1 MQLPNR
7 LQKIIRV
14 TLVLPTIGARVYSL
28 LMMEIYIYISF
39 FTQDG
44 YMYVY
49 IYISL
54 LKMDICIYIL
64 INNEENL
71 QP

>member
-28 LMMEIYIYISF
+28 LMMDI
-39 FTQDG
+39 
-44 YMYVY
+44 Y